1 MVHRTKPCISDHFST
16 KMYPKQKKRCSYDK
30 KNMSRA
36 VKLVLDKR
44 ISKRRAAKMCGV
56 PESTLRALVKRGKD
70 TPMTGKASL
79 IPEQHE
85 RQLKDHI
92 IHLAKIGFPLSHS
105 GVLKLANNTA
115 VFLNLRK
122 ETDKPLSV
130 HWFRRFMRRWPDL
143 QLVRPQKLGMRRA
156 AATSEKAV
164 SSYFKEL
171 EEIFNKYDL
180 KEKPHLIYNID
191 ETGFQYEHE
200 PQLVVAKRGQKVNN
214 IVTDR
219 GDITTVLAAGNAIG
233 QAIPPYFIF
242 KGQRLSSDLK
252 TGTLPGSGFRMTR
265 SGWSNGE
272 VFMDYIQNHITKYMP
287 SRSDNDHVLFLY
299 DGHKSHISLPLIEFA
314 LTQKIILFVLPPHT
328 SHILQPL
335 DVSVFGPLKRCFHS
349 ECQRYMHQNPG
360 ERITRYQVGQL
371 ISRAYQK
378 SFTSQNLISAFR
390 KTGVFPFNPT
400 TVDKDNFL
408 PAEFLQSNNSPS
420 ETVANPATLGDF
432 LTSQIPTPREK
443 KSKKRQYAYR
453 PGGVAITESKIIL
466 KLRKVAPNKD
476 DDCNKTGPSKPYS
489 PAKPMVSSS
498 DDEEVCCVCKRF
510 SPPNLRDRLRLE
522 VKFVDWTQCGNC
534 GHWVHL
540 DFCVPLRKDDVGSA
554 EYLCPHCGDEE

>member
-1 MVHRTKPCISDHFST
+1 
-16 KMYPKQKKRCSYDK
+16 
-30 KNMSRA
+30 
-36 VKLVLDKR
+36 
-44 ISKRRAAKMCGV
+44 MCGV

-92 IHLAKIGFPLSHS
+92 IHLAKIGFPLSRS
-105 GVLKLANNTA
+105 GVLKLANYTA

-122 ETDKPLSV
+122 ETDRPISV

-143 QLVRPQKLGMRRA
+143 QLVRLQKLGMRRP
-156 AATSEKAV
+156 E
-164 SSYFKEL
+164 
-171 EEIFNKYDL
+171 
-180 KEKPHLIYNID
+180 
-191 ETGFQYEHE
+191 
-200 PQLVVAKRGQKVNN
+200 GQQ
-214 IVTDR
+214 R
-219 GDITTVLAAGNAIG
+219 P
-233 QAIPPYFIF
+233 AIPLYFIF
-242 KGQRLSSDLK
+242 KGQQLSSDLK

-287 SRSDNDHVLFLY
+287 SCSDNDHVLFLY

-314 LTQKIILFVLPPHT
+314 LTQKIILFVPPPHT

-360 ERITRYQVGQL
+360 ERITRYQPD
-371 ISRAYQK
+371 SH
-378 SFTSQNLISAFR
+378 ST
-390 KTGVFPFNPT
+390 
-400 TVDKDNFL
+400 
-408 PAEFLQSNNSPS
+408 
-420 ETVANPATLGDF
+420 
-432 LTSQIPTPREK
+432 REK
-443 KSKKRQYAYR
+443 IKKTTICLLYR

-476 DDCNKTGPSKPYS
+476 DDCNKPGPSKPYS
-489 PAKPMVSSS
+489 PAKPVVSSS
-498 DDEEVCCVCKRF
+498 GDEEVCCVCKRF
-510 SPPNLRDRLRLE
+510 LPPNLRDTLRLE
-522 VKFVDWTQCGNC
+522 AKFVDWTQCGNC

-540 DFCVPLRKDDVGSA
+540 DFCIPLRKDDVRSA
-554 EYLCPHCGDEE
+554 EYLCPHCGDE